1 MKARITIRL
10 KKDVLDPEGNAI
22 MLALQHAGFA
32 GFDNVRKG
40 KIIELDIAQTNKAE
54 AEKILQ
60 QACEKMLCN
69 QVIETYQI
77 EFTDEG
83 NG

>member
-22 MLALQHAGFA
+22 MLALKNMGFA

-40 KIIELDIAQTNKAE
+40 KIIELDIAQNDKAE

-77 EFTDEG
+77 EFIDEG

>member
-22 MLALQHAGFA
+22 LLALQNM
-32 GFDNVRKG
+32 GFDGFGNIRKG
-40 KIIELDIAQTNKAE
+40 KIIELDIAQNDKVE
-54 AEKILQ
+54 AEKILK

-77 EFTDEG
+77 EFVEG